1 MPLTILSL
9 TDKPSWT
16 MKHEEPKT
24 EWSQL
29 EEADVEYAMN
39 KSQNTWIVDFQ
50 YYSYDA
56 DHIFPKEISVL
67 NCFNGV
73 LGCSFFAKSPH
84 IDIDADNTFQYQFN
98 LHKTP
103 WNYGD
108 VEDWVARLKFIVG
121 PIHWIYVK
129 GAVKRDFLIKH
140 GFQNV
145 VDMDE
150 SGCPSLSKLYSEN
163 KSVKFTK
170 CDLHRNAW
178 GLCSLS
184 NVYILR
190 KWFNSTK

>member
-16 MKHEEPKT
+16 MKEPT

-29 EEADVEYAMN
+29 DKADIDLAMN
-39 KSQNTWIVDFQ
+39 KSENTWIVDFQ

-56 DHIFPKEISVL
+56 DHIFPKEISVI
-67 NCFNGV
+67 NCFTNDEP
-73 LGCSFFAKSPH
+73 CSFFAKSPN
-84 IDIDADNTFQYQFN
+84 IDKEELFLDNTFQYQYR
-98 LHKTP
+98 LHRTP
-103 WNYGD
+103 WNYGS
-108 VEDWVARLKFIVG
+108 VQNWIHELSSTVG
-121 PIHWIYVK
+121 SIHWIYVK

-170 CDLHRNAW
+170 CDLHKNAW

-190 KWFNSTK
+190 KWLISTK